1 MLHKTKKNLV
11 ILAPKNDIGMDNILR
26 FSGELTSLYY
36 SVSVMAEFLQTSRL
50 NTVHDRVWFKMWNTW
65 EKSVIWPDI
74 ILCDPLDSYL
84 GNIMFHSNGS
94 ITKTSLWCLSLIWQ
108 VHYVLFYQV
117 FTKFFEFPHN
127 STAAELPGQVSTT
140 LFQVISDHAPVWDAC
155 VTTRGLTV
163 FSCQDTV
170 HCQRCKWAIWAIHNR
185 AELDQLEGRIMA
197 QWLPNSQP
205 LPSLFAHQRVAN
217 TMDFLPH
224 TADGSGSLKVL
235 VFTFY

>member
-11 ILAPKNDIGMDNILR
+11 ILTPKNDIGMDNILR

-108 VHYVLFYQV
+108 VH
-117 FTKFFEFPHN
+117 HN
-127 STAAELPGQVSTT
+127 
-140 LFQVISDHAPVWDAC
+140 
-155 VTTRGLTV
+155 
-163 FSCQDTV
+163 
-170 HCQRCKWAIWAIHNR
+170 IWAALCFILPSFLNF
-185 AELDQLEGRIMA
+185 LTIPQQLSSKVR
-197 QWLPNSQP
+197 SQP
-205 LPSLFAHQRVAN
+205 LCFKSFQIMHLSEMHVLQPEAWLCSAAKTPSTVSAAN
-217 TMDFLPH
+217 EPFEPSTIGQNW
-224 TADGSGSLKVL
+224 TS
-235 VFTFY
+235 